1 MIENLI
7 ITFEYLY
14 QSLIFIDES
23 FLLLS
28 SQKLKIHDLFT
39 ASRGERSEVVLN
51 ECWTSDEKFDN
62 ESFEAFVM
70 GAKWYDNCQPWNL
83 RTNGPCQRTIRSMID
98 PTVLIKLH
106 NFYVPV

>member
-7 ITFEYLY
+7 IIFEYLY

-51 ECWTSDEKFDN
+51 EC
-62 ESFEAFVM
+62 
-70 GAKWYDNCQPWNL
+70 
-83 RTNGPCQRTIRSMID
+83 
-98 PTVLIKLH
+98 
-106 NFYVPV
+106 

>member
-23 FLLLS
+23 FLFLS

-51 ECWTSDEKFDN
+51 EC
-62 ESFEAFVM
+62 
-70 GAKWYDNCQPWNL
+70 
-83 RTNGPCQRTIRSMID
+83 
-98 PTVLIKLH
+98 
-106 NFYVPV
+106 